1 MMDMHAMKDRFW
13 SFFYTV
19 LANVLAL
26 ILYSAIAYAF
36 IWFIW

>member
-1 MMDMHAMKDRFW
+1 MDWQHAKDRCW
-13 SFFYTV
+13 SFFYSV

-36 IWFIW
+36 IWYIW